1 MKKEALGTLLAL
13 LTAVVSG
20 FAIPVNKIFV
30 SGLDPV
36 VFTAVRAIFIGA
48 IFFML
53 AGYRKGFRFRGLS
66 KVPWSWLLLIG
77 IIGGGLGFLLYFS
90 GLALTTSGRAAFLHK
105 TLPIYVAVFSY
116 LFLREK
122 ITKKQNMTLL
132 VMLIGTVIL
141 LSSSI
146 NPSVFW
152 QDPALGDILVVLGT
166 IMWGLEN
173 TISRKV
179 MLKEE
184 SSLVV
189 SFSRMFF
196 GGAFLFGI
204 ALLMGRLDVLLNLT
218 QQQMASILISSGFL
232 FAYILFWYSAI
243 RLINVSKA
251 VLFLLL
257 APVISMWL
265 GALWFGEPVPP
276 LQVLGSVLIIAGAA
290 FAGKIRSEFSDEV

>member
-1 MKKEALGTLLAL
+1 MKKEVLGTILAI

-36 VFTAVRAIFIGA
+36 VFTAIRAIFIGA
-48 IFFML
+48 IFFLL
-53 AGYRKGFRFRGLS
+53 AGFRNNFKFKNLN

-77 IIGGGLGFLLYFS
+77 IIGGGLGFLFYFS

-105 TLPIYVAVFSY
+105 TLPIYVTVFAY
-116 LFLREK
+116 LFLKEK
-122 ITKKQNMTLL
+122 ITKKQNMALL
-132 VMLIGTVIL
+132 VMLIGTVLL
-141 LSSSI
+141 LSASI
-146 NPSVFW
+146 DPSVFW
-152 QDPALGDILVVLGT
+152 QDPALGDILILIGT
-166 IMWGLEN
+166 IFWGIEN

-179 MLKEE
+179 MIRGE
-184 SSLVV
+184 SNLVV

-196 GGAFLFGI
+196 GGAFLFGVV
-204 ALLMGRLDVLLNLT
+204 LLMGRLDVLINLT

-257 APVISMWL
+257 APVISTWV
-265 GALWFGEPVPP
+265 GVVWFGEPVPP
-276 LQVLGSVLIIAGAA
+276 LHVVGSVLILMGAA

>member
-1 MKKEALGTLLAL
+1 MKKEMLGTTLAI

-36 VFTAVRAIFIGA
+36 VFTAIRAVLIGA
-48 IFFML
+48 IFFFL
-53 AGYRKGFRFRGLS
+53 AGYRNNFEFRNLN

-77 IIGGGLGFLLYFS
+77 IIGGGLGFLFYFS

-105 TLPIYVAVFSY
+105 TLPIYVTVFAY
-116 LFLREK
+116 IFLKER
-122 ITKKQNMTLL
+122 ITRKQNISLL
-132 VMLIGTVIL
+132 IMLMGTVLL
-141 LSSSI
+141 LSASI
-146 NPSVFW
+146 DPSVFW

-166 IMWGLEN
+166 IFWGIEN
-173 TISRKV
+173 TISRKA
-179 MLKEE
+179 LIREE

-196 GGAFLFGI
+196 GGAFLFGV
-204 ALLMGRLDVLLNLT
+204 ALLMGKLDILMNLT

-232 FAYILFWYSAI
+232 FAYILCWYSAI
-243 RLINVSKA
+243 RFINVSKA

-257 APVISMWL
+257 APVISTWV
-265 GALWFGEPVPP
+265 GVVWFGEPVPP
-276 LQVLGSVLIIAGAA
+276 LQVAGSALILAGAA